1 MSQPQQFSYA
11 EWLYHMDGGDAV
23 YGSIQLWANQK
34 QYRLPTEH
42 KAESELQS
50 ILTEKTL
57 S

>member
-1 MSQPQQFSYA
+1 MRQPQQFSYA

-23 YGSIQLWANQK
+23 YGSIQLWANLK

-42 KAESELQS
+42 KAQLEPQS
-50 ILTEKTL
+50 IHAEKNQ